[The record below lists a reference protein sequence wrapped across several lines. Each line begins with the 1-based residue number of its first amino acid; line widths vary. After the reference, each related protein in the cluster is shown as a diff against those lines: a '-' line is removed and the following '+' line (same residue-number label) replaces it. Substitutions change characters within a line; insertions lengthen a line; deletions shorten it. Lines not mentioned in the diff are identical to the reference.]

1 MKFLEA
7 IDAMDQG
14 HAVTR
19 RAKPIARLQLR
30 LGDVVMMPAVPFAP
44 AMPAYFNLED
54 FRADDWEVC

>member
-14 HAVTR
+14 HSVTR
-19 RAKPIARLQLR
+19 RAKPMARLQLR
-30 LGDVVMMPAVPFAP
+30 LGDVVMMPAVLFAP